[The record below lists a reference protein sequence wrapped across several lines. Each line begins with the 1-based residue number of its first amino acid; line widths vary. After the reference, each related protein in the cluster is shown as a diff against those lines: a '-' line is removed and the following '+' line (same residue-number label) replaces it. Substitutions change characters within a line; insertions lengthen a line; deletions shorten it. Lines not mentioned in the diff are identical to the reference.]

1 MLLYL
6 GPGNQSKWGIHGYP
20 MPSAGWF
27 PQIEPFEW
35 LPHYHAHI
43 SYQAAMS
50 WLYIYRYIPSYPHDI
65 HNHVSLPKKNM
76 TNCGVSNPQKL
87 FRHGQKGSEGAS
99 PWYCTNRPLEILLP
113 IFLADIPPA
122 ADVENNVIHPKKEAE
137 KDNVRFS
144 KKVEFCST
152 FFWGDYSSAFNCEST
167 NDTSCICMY
176 LWEQLY
182 ISLVQFHLTMRNPPV
197 TLASSMLRPQL
208 IPIGADWNWLW
219 IHVD

>member
-1 MLLYL
+1 M
-6 GPGNQSKWGIHGYP
+6 GYP
-20 MPSAGWF
+20 RVSHAIGWLIS
-27 PQIEPFEW
+27 PNRTIWVATP
-35 LPHYHAHI
+35 LSRPHII
-43 SYQAAMS
+43 SSCYELAI
-50 WLYIYRYIPSYPHDI
+50 YIYIPSYPHDI
-65 HNHVSLPKKNM
+65 HNHGSLPKKT